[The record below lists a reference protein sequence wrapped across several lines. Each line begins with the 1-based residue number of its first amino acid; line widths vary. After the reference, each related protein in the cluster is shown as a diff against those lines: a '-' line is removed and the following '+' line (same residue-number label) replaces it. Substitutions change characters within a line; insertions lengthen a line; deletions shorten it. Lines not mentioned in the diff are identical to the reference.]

1 MTVTG
6 LRRWALDGA
15 EGVLRAASACTPE
28 ACRSEGPEDWTAP
41 AADEPAD
48 DLRTGRVHVVGTTR

>member
-6 LRRWALDGA
+6 LSRWALAGA

-28 ACRSEGPEDWTAP
+28 ACRSERPEDWTATP
-41 AADEPAD
+41 ADEPTED
-48 DLRTGRVHVVGTTR
+48 TSSGRVHVVGTTR

>member
-6 LRRWALDGA
+6 LRRWAMDGA

-28 ACRSEGPEDWTAP
+28 ACGSERPQDWASTTT
-41 AADEPAD
+41 DEPVGTDRPA
-48 DLRTGRVHVVGTTR
+48 GVHVIGTTR

>member
-28 ACRSEGPEDWTAP
+28 ACRSERPEDWTAP
-41 AADEPAD
+41 ADEPLD
-48 DLRTGRVHVVGTTR
+48 ESTTGRVHVVGTTR

>member
-28 ACRSEGPEDWTAP
+28 ACRSERPEDWTP
-41 AADEPAD
+41 AKDESAEASP
-48 DLRTGRVHVVGTTR
+48 TGRVHVVGTTR

>member
-28 ACRSEGPEDWTAP
+28 ACRSERPEDWRATE
-41 AADEPAD
+41 ADEPVD
-48 DLRTGRVHVVGTTR
+48 DASTGRVHVVGTTR